1 MLIGLFRKSLL
12 SAIRLLLRRES
23 KVLVFYLKKKVV
35 LFQILYEIN

>member
-12 SAIRLLLRRES
+12 SAIRLLLRS
-23 KVLVFYLKKKVV
+23 VGFLFKKKVV